1 MEQFWQE
8 MVKGGIM
15 MIPLAFFSIVGLA
28 VFIEKLIVLRRKAV
42 LTPEIVHLIENLH
55 DEEEVAQ
62 LRALCQVKPGP
73 FARIVALALENRH
86 LPKEEIEGLIEEQ
99 GRQEVRVLERGLVA
113 LETVAGASPL
123 LGLLG
128 TVLGMI
134 KVFHVIAVQG
144 VGQAAPL
151 SAGISEALITTAAG
165 LSIGIP
171 ALVAYNYF
179 ASRAE
184 GLILDIEK
192 YSSLLLRRLRAL
204 VLSPEKAEG
213 VAPER

>member
-8 MVKGGIM
+8 MVKGGVM
-15 MIPLAFFSIVGLA
+15 MIPLAFFSILGLA

-42 LTPEIVHLIENLH
+42 LTPEIVRLIENLH
-55 DEEEVAQ
+55 DEDEVAQ
-62 LRALCQVKPGP
+62 LRALCKVKPGP
-73 FARIVALALENRH
+73 FARIVALALENRN

-204 VLSPEKAEG
+204 ALNAQGQEEASQGK
-213 VAPER
+213 